1 MQRNYGNLIQTSIRM
16 KQPGH
21 EDLRIA
27 SGQFSFVPPI
37 GATLSNLRPGDRDLT
52 VTEVNIDFEFLNATV
67 WVK

>member
-1 MQRNYGNLIQTSIRM
+1 MQRTYGNLVQVSFRM
-16 KQPGH
+16 KQPGY

-27 SGQFSFVPPI
+27 SAMLSFVPPI

-52 VTEVNIDFEFLNATV
+52 VTEVNVDFEFLHVIV